1 MALPIYL
8 ILRITQEEP
17 EEPKAITLKGI
28 NHSL

>member
-1 MALPIYL
+1 MVFPIYL

-17 EEPKAITLKGI
+17 EEPKAITLKEI